1 MSLEFSAEIQSFNPD
16 FGALNSISN
25 YNKYLQGQ
33 DIFALEAEATEFS
46 KALDSAAKST
56 PLKDKNDP
64 FGMGNFMDKISNGI
78 GAGLDSINRTKLE
91 ADRLQEDL
99 AMGGATSIHEAMIA
113 AQKAELSMQMAVQ
126 VRNRII
132 SAYTEINSMAL

>member
-1 MSLEFSAEIQSFNPD
+1 MEISAEIQSFNPD
-16 FGALNSISN
+16 MSLNAISN
-25 YNKYLQGQ
+25 YNKYLQGNAS
-33 DIFALEAEATEFS
+33 FNLEAEAVDFANKLETAS
-46 KALDSAAKST
+46 KNF

-64 FGMGNFMDKISNGI
+64 AGMGNFMNKISNGI
-78 GAGLDSINRTKLE
+78 GNGLDSINRTKLE

-113 AQKAELSMQMAVQ
+113 AQKAELSLQMAVQ

-132 SAYTEINSMAL
+132 SAYTEITSMAL